1 MRVTFAVATVVTV
14 VLACGRQ
21 NGPGSGTPS
30 QDVQDATAGSESG
43 LPGADGAA
51 SVSGD
56 SDGAAD
62 AGGPSGP
69 DGSTASATD
78 GSHTAGDAEPSDA
91 SVAAADGSMAAGND
105 AGLPPAMTCS
115 VSEFGDQGD
124 GSYAN
129 PILPGDYQN
138 TDVVRVGADYYYITA
153 TKALA
158 PGMMVLHSND
168 LVNWTAIGHV
178 VPDITQINARY
189 NYDQMNGEEDGIW
202 AGAIAYHDGLF
213 YVYFTTPDEGIYV
226 STATNPAGPW
236 APLTQLMAAAGWD
249 DPCPFWDDDG
259 QAYLV
264 TTQFAVDPA
273 NGKTYNVHLFKMA
286 ADGKSL
292 TAGSGTIIHQSTG
305 SEANKLFKLN
315 GYYYHFFSQV
325 TGEGRVPMIERA
337 TSLSGPWQE
346 REVNHVTDAD
356 REPNQGTILQSV
368 QGDWFFITHHG
379 TPAWEG
385 RPASLLPVTWT
396 DGWPAAG
403 RVGADGIGNMVW
415 SGTMPVGGYPVSR
428 PQTSDDFSG
437 PTLSPQWEWN
447 FQPRVGMWSLTDR
460 PGFLRLRAFK
470 ALQSG
475 NLLKTGNVLTQ
486 RPLRSENNVATVSM
500 DISQMADGEQAGFG
514 FLGSTSGTIGVSQAQ
529 GVRHFVF
536 TQNATVTT
544 GPTIG
549 PTVTTVWL
557 RTSWSASWA
566 VTGPASFQFS
576 TDGTSFS
583 SLGPAFVMTDFGA
596 FLGAKIAI
604 YTVND
609 AQEAGYVDV
618 DDFESPCS
626 K

>member
-1 MRVTFAVATVVTV
+1 MRIPFAMATLITVVV
-14 VLACGRQ
+14 ACRVQ
-21 NGPGSGTPS
+21 NGTGSGTPGD
-30 QDVQDATAGSESG
+30 DVHDAMADGESG
-43 LPGADGAA
+43 IAGADGSV
-51 SVSGD
+51 SVSGHH
-56 SDGAAD
+56 DGAGD

-69 DGSTASATD
+69 DGSLASGV
-78 GSHTAGDAEPSDA
+78 GSRTAGDAEPSDA
-91 SVAAADGSMAAGND
+91 SVAAADAAASD
-105 AGLPPAMTCS
+105 TGLPPSMICS
-115 VSEFGDQGD
+115 VSEFGNQGD

-138 TDVVRVGADYYYITA
+138 TDVVRVGGDYYYITA

-168 LVNWTAIGHV
+168 LVSWTAIGHV
-178 VPDITQINARY
+178 ASDITQLGARY
-189 NYDQMNGEEDGIW
+189 NYDQMNGEESGIW
-202 AGAIAYHDGLF
+202 AGAIAYHDDLF

-236 APLTQLMAAAGWD
+236 DPLTQLMGAAGWD

-259 QAYLV
+259 RAYLV

-273 NGKTYNVHLFKMA
+273 NGRTYNVHLFEMA

-292 TAGSGTIIHQSTG
+292 IAGSDAIIHQSTG
-305 SEANKLFKLN
+305 SEANKLFKLD

-346 REVNHVTDAD
+346 RQVNHVTAAD
-356 REPNQGTILQSV
+356 RQPNQGTILQSA

-379 TPAWEG
+379 VSEWEG

-415 SGTMPVGGYPVSR
+415 SGTMPVTGYPVTR
-428 PQTSDDFSG
+428 PQTNDDFSG
-437 PTLSPQWEWN
+437 PALSPQWEWN
-447 FQPRVGMWSLTDR
+447 FQPRAAMWSLTER

-486 RPLRSENNVATVSM
+486 RPLRSQNNVATVSM
-500 DISQMADGEQAGFG
+500 DISHMADGQQAGFG
-514 FLGSTSGTIGVSQAQ
+514 FLGSTWGTIGVSQAQ

-536 TQNATVTT
+536 NENATSTT

-549 PTVTTVWL
+549 PAVTTVWL
-557 RTSWSASWA
+557 RTSWSASWTA
-566 VTGPASFQFS
+566 TGPASFQFS

-583 SLGPAFVMTDFGA
+583 SLGPAFSITDFGA
-596 FLGAKIAI
+596 YLGAKIVI

-618 DDFESPCS
+618 DEFQSTCS
-626 K
+626 E